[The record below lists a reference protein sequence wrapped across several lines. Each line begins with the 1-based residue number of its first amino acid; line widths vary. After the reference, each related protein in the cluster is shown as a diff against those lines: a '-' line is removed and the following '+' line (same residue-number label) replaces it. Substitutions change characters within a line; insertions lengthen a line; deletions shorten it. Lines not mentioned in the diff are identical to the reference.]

1 MPYIAPIVEGHG
13 EVEAVPALLH
23 RIAILA
29 GVEGTLRVNAPIR
42 VKAGSFLRDHD
53 YFRKQVALAA
63 AKAAQGGG
71 VVLILLDCEDD
82 CPATLGPDLLRRAKA
97 VRGDVAV
104 IVALAY
110 REYETWFITAVR
122 SLRGVRGLPHDLDPP
137 PAPESIRDAKGWLGK
152 HMAFGYDPV
161 IHQLEFSRKL
171 DLEQARAN
179 SSFNRFCGH
188 IRGFLEGSSGAHDP
202 PRAIQS

>member
-23 RIAILA
+23 RIAGLA
-29 GVEGTLRVNAPIR
+29 GVEGALRVNAPIR
-42 VKAGSFLRDHD
+42 VKAGSFLRDQD
-53 YFRKQVALAA
+53 YFHKQVALAA

-97 VRGDVAV
+97 VRGDVTV

-110 REYETWFITAVR
+110 REYETWFLTAAR
-122 SLRGVRGLPHDLDPP
+122 SLRGLRGLPHDLEPP
-137 PAPESIRDAKGWLGK
+137 PSPESIRDAKGWLGK

-161 IHQLEFSRKL
+161 IHQLEFSRKF

-179 SSFNRFCGH
+179 PSFNRFYQH
-188 IRGFLEGSSGAHDP
+188 IRKFLEGSYGS
-202 PRAIQS
+202 